1 MNAKILVVLPT
12 SNFLHR
18 QILEGILEHS
28 KSNGP
33 WQFHLVTGDDFEQ
46 GFAATVRWGATGIIA
61 LVRESA
67 QMKRLFDRRLP
78 SVFLNPP
85 APLGGHGKAR
95 PPQWSAFVNRDQEG
109 VGRTAADYFLD
120 RGYTSFAFVGSA
132 KPAIWSTRRLDG
144 FRKRI
149 DEAGGTLI
157 VYDNPTAA
165 EQADFAKDVLRM
177 RKWLEALPPQTAVFC
192 ARDRRA
198 QQLLGVCLDAGI
210 AVPQTLAVLGSD
222 NDAILCEATTPSL
235 SSISLDGK
243 QVGLLCARLL
253 DDLMHRRK
261 TSPFVNLVLP
271 RVVTR
276 QSTDASA
283 IRDSILAK
291 ALKDIRDN
299 LDQPVSIEKLAVR
312 LGYSKR
318 TLELKAKKTLGC
330 TFRDEVTR
338 IRLNEAVRLLAN
350 TELSVQEIALK
361 CGFCCASHLGT
372 RIRQAF
378 KRSPSSF
385 RATNHITPAGETRTS
400 ASPSESRPSAFSK
413 SCSRSRGRGDGWKL
427 ARACQKNDIPV
438 L

>member
-1 MNAKILVVLPT
+1 MKAKILVILPT

-18 QILEGILEHS
+18 QILEGILEYS

-46 GFAATVRWGATGIIA
+46 GLQATERWGATGYIA
-61 LVRESA
+61 LVRETA
-67 QMKRLFDRRLP
+67 QMKRLFDRKLP
-78 SVFLNPP
+78 GIFLNPP
-85 APLGGHGKAR
+85 SPLGGRGKAK
-95 PPQWSAFVNRDQEG
+95 PPRRTIFVNRDQEG
-109 VGRTAADYFLD
+109 VGQTAADYFLD

-132 KPAIWSTRRLDG
+132 KPATWSSRRLDG
-144 FRKRI
+144 FKARI
-149 DEAGGTLI
+149 TEAGGTLA
-157 VYDNPTAA
+157 VYDAPTAA
-165 EQADFAKDVLRM
+165 EQADFAKDAARM
-177 RKWLEALPPQTAVFC
+177 KKWLKSLPPQTAIFC

-222 NDAILCEATTPSL
+222 DDALLCEATTPSL

-261 TSPFVNLVLP
+261 TKPFVDLVLP
-271 RVVTR
+271 RVITR

-283 IRDSILAK
+283 IQDSILAK

-299 LDQPVSIEKLAVR
+299 LEQPVSIDELAKKL
-312 LGYSKR
+312 GFSKR
-318 TLELKAKKTLGC
+318 TLELKAKKILGC
-330 TFRDEVTR
+330 TFRDEVNR
-338 IRLNEAVRLLAN
+338 IRLNEAVRLLSN
-350 TELSVQEIALK
+350 TDLSIQEIAIK

-372 RIRQAF
+372 RIKQAF

-385 RATNHITPAGETRTS
+385 RTR
-400 ASPSESRPSAFSK
+400 SER
-413 SCSRSRGRGDGWKL
+413 
-427 ARACQKNDIPV
+427 
-438 L
+438 

>member
-18 QILEGILEHS
+18 QILEGILEYA

-46 GFAATVRWGATGIIA
+46 GLQATERWGAAGYIA
-61 LVRESA
+61 LVRETA
-67 QMKRLFDRRLP
+67 QMKRLFDRKLP
-78 SVFLNPP
+78 GIFLNPP
-85 APLGGHGKAR
+85 SPLGGRGKAK
-95 PPQWSAFVNRDQEG
+95 PPRRTVFVNRDQEG
-109 VGRTAADYFLD
+109 VGQTAADYFLG

-132 KPAIWSTRRLDG
+132 KPATWSSRRLDG
-144 FRKRI
+144 FRARI
-149 DEAGGTLI
+149 AETGGTLS
-157 VYDNPTAA
+157 VYDDPTTD
-165 EQADFAKDVLRM
+165 EQADFAKDAARM
-177 RKWLEALPPQTAVFC
+177 KKWLKALPPQTAVFC

-198 QQLLGVCLDAGI
+198 QQLLGVCLDADI

-222 NDAILCEATTPSL
+222 DDALLCESATPSL

-243 QVGLLCARLL
+243 QTGLLCARLL

-261 TSPFVNLVLP
+261 TNPFVDLVLP
-271 RVVTR
+271 RVITR

-299 LDQPVSIEKLAVR
+299 LDQPVSIEELAKKL
-312 LGYSKR
+312 GFSKR
-318 TLELKAKKTLGC
+318 TLELKAKKILGC
-330 TFRDEVTR
+330 TFRDEVNR
-338 IRLNEAVRLLAN
+338 IRLNEAVRLLSN
-350 TELSVQEIALK
+350 SDLSIQEIAIK

-372 RIRQAF
+372 RIKQAF

-385 RATNHITPAGETRTS
+385 RHSGL
-400 ASPSESRPSAFSK
+400 K
-413 SCSRSRGRGDGWKL
+413 
-427 ARACQKNDIPV
+427 
-438 L
+438 